1 MRFYPN
7 LVAAVVQSLQ
17 SIFNEN
23 SKADKEIA
31 SRLKSDKRWGSRDR
45 SFIAE
50 TTYDIVRWKRFYEEI
65 AQVEAPYS
73 KSDLYALFAVWVF
86 LKGYELLDWVEFK
99 VSNFEEFEKRKEQV
113 IKIRAIRESIPDW
126 LDEVGKYEL
135 GKVWD
140 DEIEALNK
148 QADVVL
154 RTNLL
159 KNTRSDLIKTLSSEN
174 VDADLLED
182 SEVGL
187 VLSQRKNLNT
197 LESYQNGLFEIQDA
211 SSQRVAPFMD
221 LQTGLT
227 VIDACAG
234 AGGKSLHIAELMQNK
249 GKIIACDIYQSK
261 LIELEKRA
269 KRAGISILK
278 TILLDEN
285 ESTVLPELK
294 ADRVLID
301 APCSGL
307 GVLRRNPD
315 SKWKLNPEFMDE
327 IREIQLSLLKKY
339 SKWVNENGKLIYAT
353 CSILPSE
360 NENQIKNFL
369 GSEEGKEF
377 KLVKEEKILVHQ
389 TGNDG
394 FYMAMLER

>member
-86 LKGYELLDWVEFK
+86 LKGYELPDWVEFK
-99 VSNFEEFEKRKEQV
+99 ESNFEEFEKRKEQV
-113 IKIRAIRESIPDW
+113 IKIRAIRESVPDW

-327 IREIQLSLLKKY
+327 IRENQLSLLKKY

>member
-86 LKGYELLDWVEFK
+86 LKGYELPDWVEFK

-154 RTNLL
+154 RTNFL

-327 IREIQLSLLKKY
+327 IRENQLSLLKKY

>member
-86 LKGYELLDWVEFK
+86 LKGYELPDWVEFK
-99 VSNFEEFEKRKEQV
+99 ESNFEEFEKRKEQV

-148 QADVVL
+148 QANVVL

-187 VLSQRKNLNT
+187 VLSQRKNMNT

-327 IREIQLSLLKKY
+327 IRENQLSLLKKY

>member
-86 LKGYELLDWVEFK
+86 LKGYELPDWVEFK
-99 VSNFEEFEKRKEQV
+99 ESNFEEFEKRKEQV

-327 IREIQLSLLKKY
+327 IRENQLSLLKKY

>member
-86 LKGYELLDWVEFK
+86 LKGYELPDWVEFK

-327 IREIQLSLLKKY
+327 IRENQLSLLKKY